1 MAIRAPDGANNP
13 DVLEQIDVAVYKR
26 YLGVCLPN
34 IIIHL
39 QELFAE
45 NRCSAIVRYWEHI
58 KFAED

>member
-26 YLGVCLPN
+26 YLGVCLP
-34 IIIHL
+34 IINIHL

-45 NRCSAIVRYWEHI
+45 NRCSAIV
-58 KFAED
+58 